1 MNIISNTIITKE
13 DCKRERKHNAVKLP
27 ENIAQCDVPIY
38 VNYYKECYDQKNKCY
53 REYFKIEKHPHNIH
67 NKLYVSSK
75 SNKINILEKL
85 EEIKKMLLIIE
96 EEYEHYK
103 KNNETQEVVKDDT
116 QEVIK
121 DDIQE
126 VVKDDTQEVIKDDI
140 QEVVKDDTQ
149 EVIKDD
155 IQGVVKDDIQE
166 VVKDDTQEVVKDDTQ
181 EVIKDDIQEV
191 VKDDTQ
197 QVVNISQN
205 KNFSIALPK
214 YIAIRKHETEAH
226 KYYLI
231 YDKKSGTKRNT
242 LKALCSN
249 STLLKTN
256 LELFIKKIE
265 EKFAT

>member
-1 MNIISNTIITKE
+1 MSDISNIMIKKE

-27 ENIAQCDVPIY
+27 ENIEQCDLPIY
-38 VNYYKECYDQKNKCY
+38 VNYYKECYDQKNKCF
-53 REYFKIEKHPHNIH
+53 REYFKIEKHPHNIN

-96 EEYEHYK
+96 EEYEINK
-103 KNNETQEVVKDDT
+103 KNNEELVKSDKELVKSDIEVSY
-116 QEVIK
+116 
-121 DDIQE
+121 
-126 VVKDDTQEVIKDDI
+126 
-140 QEVVKDDTQ
+140 
-149 EVIKDD
+149 
-155 IQGVVKDDIQE
+155 
-166 VVKDDTQEVVKDDTQ
+166 
-181 EVIKDDIQEV
+181 
-191 VKDDTQ
+191 
-197 QVVNISQN
+197 ISQN
-205 KNFSIALPK
+205 KKISIVLPK
-214 YIAIRKHETEAH
+214 YVTIRKHETNAT

-249 STLLKTN
+249 STLLNTN

>member
-1 MNIISNTIITKE
+1 MTDLSNITITKE
-13 DCKRERKHNAVKLP
+13 EGKRERKHNAVKLP
-27 ENIAQCDVPIY
+27 TNIEQSSIPIY

-103 KNNETQEVVKDDT
+103 KNNETKQ
-116 QEVIK
+116 VIK
-121 DDIQE
+121 SNE
-126 VVKDDTQEVIKDDI
+126 EFIKSDA
-140 QEVVKDDTQ
+140 EF
-149 EVIKDD
+149 IKSD
-155 IQGVVKDDIQE
+155 E
-166 VVKDDTQEVVKDDTQ
+166 EF
-181 EVIKDDIQEV
+181 IKSEQPQPV
-191 VKDDTQ
+191 S
-197 QVVNISQN
+197 NILQNN
-205 KNFSIALPK
+205 KNSILLPK
-214 YIAIRKHETEAH
+214 YISIRKHESQAN

-231 YDKKSGTKRNT
+231 YDKKSGSKRNT
-242 LKALCSN
+242 LKALCST

-256 LELFIKKIE
+256 LELFITKIE

>member
-1 MNIISNTIITKE
+1 MNDLSNITITKE
-13 DCKRERKHNAVKLP
+13 EGKRERKHNAVKLP
-27 ENIAQCDVPIY
+27 ANLDQSSIPIY

-96 EEYEHYK
+96 EEYEHYE
-103 KNNETQEVVKDDT
+103 KNNKNNDT
-116 QEVIK
+116 KQVIK
-121 DDIQE
+121 SDE
-126 VVKDDTQEVIKDDI
+126 EFIKSK
-140 QEVVKDDTQ
+140 QLQPVS
-149 EVIKDD
+149 
-155 IQGVVKDDIQE
+155 
-166 VVKDDTQEVVKDDTQ
+166 
-181 EVIKDDIQEV
+181 
-191 VKDDTQ
+191 
-197 QVVNISQN
+197 NILQNN
-205 KNFSIALPK
+205 KNSILLPK
-214 YIAIRKHETEAH
+214 YISIRKHELQAN

-231 YDKKSGTKRNT
+231 YDKKSGSKRNT

-256 LELFIKKIE
+256 LELFITKIE

>member
-1 MNIISNTIITKE
+1 MNDLSNITITKE
-13 DCKRERKHNAVKLP
+13 EGKRERKHNAVKLP
-27 ENIAQCDVPIY
+27 ASLDQSSIPIY

-103 KNNETQEVVKDDT
+103 KNNETKQ
-116 QEVIK
+116 VIK
-121 DDIQE
+121 SNE
-126 VVKDDTQEVIKDDI
+126 EFIKSDA
-140 QEVVKDDTQ
+140 EF
-149 EVIKDD
+149 IKSE
-155 IQGVVKDDIQE
+155 QPQSVS
-166 VVKDDTQEVVKDDTQ
+166 
-181 EVIKDDIQEV
+181 
-191 VKDDTQ
+191 
-197 QVVNISQN
+197 NILQNN
-205 KNFSIALPK
+205 KNSILLPK
-214 YIAIRKHETEAH
+214 YISIRKHESQAN

-231 YDKKSGTKRNT
+231 YDKKSGSKRNT
-242 LKALCSN
+242 LKALCST

-256 LELFIKKIE
+256 LELFITKIE

>member
-13 DCKRERKHNAVKLP
+13 DRKRERKHNAVKLP
-27 ENIAQCDVPIY
+27 ENIEQCDVPIY

-53 REYFKIEKHPHNIH
+53 REYFKIEKHPHNIDD
-67 NKLYVSSK
+67 KLYVSSK

-103 KNNETQEVVKDDT
+103 KNNETQLVVKDDT
-116 QEVIK
+116 QVVK
-121 DDIQE
+121 DDIQ
-126 VVKDDTQEVIKDDI
+126 VVKDDTQVVKHDI
-140 QEVVKDDTQ
+140 Q
-149 EVIKDD
+149 
-155 IQGVVKDDIQE
+155 VVKDDI
-166 VVKDDTQEVVKDDTQ
+166 
-181 EVIKDDIQEV
+181 
-191 VKDDTQ
+191 

-205 KNFSIALPK
+205 KKISIVLPK

-242 LKALCSN
+242 LRALCSN

-256 LELFIKKIE
+256 LELFIQKIE
-265 EKFAT
+265 EKFDT

>member
-1 MNIISNTIITKE
+1 MSDISNIMIKKE

-27 ENIAQCDVPIY
+27 ENIEQCDLPIY

-53 REYFKIEKHPHNIH
+53 REYFKIEKHPHNID

-75 SNKINILEKL
+75 SNKISILDKL

-96 EEYEHYK
+96 EEYETHK
-103 KNNETQEVVKDDT
+103 KNNETELIVNCEEQVVKCDE
-116 QEVIK
+116 Q
-121 DDIQE
+121 
-126 VVKDDTQEVIKDDI
+126 VVKGDEQ
-140 QEVVKDDTQ
+140 VVKGD
-149 EVIKDD
+149 E
-155 IQGVVKDDIQE
+155 
-166 VVKDDTQEVVKDDTQ
+166 
-181 EVIKDDIQEV
+181 
-191 VKDDTQ
+191 

-205 KNFSIALPK
+205 KKNSIVLPK
-214 YIAIRKHETEAH
+214 YISIRKHETHAS

-249 STLLKTN
+249 STLLNTN

>member
-27 ENIAQCDVPIY
+27 ENIEQCDVPIY

-103 KNNETQEVVKDDT
+103 KNNETQEVIKDDT

-121 DDIQE
+121 DD
-126 VVKDDTQEVIKDDI
+126 TQEVI
-140 QEVVKDDTQ
+140 
-149 EVIKDD
+149 
-155 IQGVVKDDIQE
+155 
-166 VVKDDTQEVVKDDTQ
+166 
-181 EVIKDDIQEV
+181 
-191 VKDDTQ
+191 
-197 QVVNISQN
+197 NISQN

-249 STLLKTN
+249 ETLFNTN

>member
-27 ENIAQCDVPIY
+27 ENIEQCDVPIY

-103 KNNETQEVVKDDT
+103 KNNETQEAVKDDT
-116 QEVIK
+116 QEA
-121 DDIQE
+121 
-126 VVKDDTQEVIKDDI
+126 
-140 QEVVKDDTQ
+140 
-149 EVIKDD
+149 
-155 IQGVVKDDIQE
+155 VKDDIQE
-166 VVKDDTQEVVKDDTQ
+166 VVKDDTQG
-181 EVIKDDIQEV
+181 
-191 VKDDTQ
+191 
-197 QVVNISQN
+197 VVNISQN

-256 LELFIKKIE
+256 LELFIQKIE